1 MTGPR
6 TERLSITL
14 PPEIAR
20 WIRDKVRRGEY
31 GSNSAVIREALR
43 AWIERDPR
51 LASLDGAIARGIADA
66 KAGRVRAVAAVRAA
80 RLKRFRAVREK
91 ILAQRGTRAP
101 ITDADV
107 LRAVRK
113 LRGRS

>member
-1 MTGPR
+1 MTVTK

-20 WIRDKVRRGEY
+20 WIRDKARRGEY

-43 AWIERDPR
+43 EWIERDQR
-51 LASLDGAIARGIADA
+51 LASLDGAIGRGIADA
-66 KAGRVRAVAAVRAA
+66 KAGRVRSVAAVRAA
-80 RLKRFRAVREK
+80 RLKRLRAVREK

-107 LRAVRK
+107 LRVVRK
-113 LRGRS
+113 THGR